1 MNTDDARTVPDVP
14 RLRRSLLGW
23 YRREARDLPW
33 RRTRD
38 PYAVWISEVMLQQT
52 TVATVIPYY
61 ERFLSRFP
69 DLASLAASD
78 EEELLGLWSGLGY
91 YRRARNL
98 RAAARII
105 MERHGGRFP
114 EDPAAIEE
122 LPGIGRYTAGAIASN
137 CFGMALPAIDTNAAR
152 VLARVYA
159 VAEPAAATSGVRPG
173 RADRPD
179 GGDRADRL
187 GHAGRADQ
195 PGQAGGADRP
205 NHADRRGADRQGH
218 TDRPD
223 RPDRQGGRL
232 RRGRASPVTNGDGRV
247 ESRTAAIWRI
257 AETLVPPDSP
267 GDWTQALMELGAT
280 VCRPATP
287 DCGICPVAEEC
298 VAFARGDL
306 APYSLA
312 RPRTSAVTVH
322 ASLVVVARGEGE
334 ARRILF
340 VRRSAGELLGG
351 LWELPGTLAGALA
364 SSARPTAAAEAA
376 AERPAS
382 IARALELALQ
392 FAPTGLSRVA
402 EIRHA
407 VTHRRLRIAVWTAR
421 AAQTASLPKPL
432 RPLRA
437 KAHLWVSPRMLT
449 KLPIGAASRKA
460 LAAALR
466 AQAASPSP
474 VTRPRTR
481 VRKTASR

>member
-1 MNTDDARTVPDVP
+1 MTSLRLGDSLLTLMKTDDARTVPDVP

-105 MERHGGRFP
+105 MERHGGSFP

-137 CFGMALPAIDTNAAR
+137 CFGLALPAIDTNAAR

-159 VAEPAAATSGVRPG
+159 VAEPAAATNGYG
-173 RADRPD
+173 RA
-179 GGDRADRL
+179 
-187 GHAGRADQ
+187 
-195 PGQAGGADRP
+195 
-205 NHADRRGADRQGH
+205 
-218 TDRPD
+218 
-223 RPDRQGGRL
+223 
-232 RRGRASPVTNGDGRV
+232 

-280 VCRPATP
+280 VCRPASP
-287 DCGICPVAEEC
+287 DCGICPVAEQC

-322 ASLVVVARGEGE
+322 ASLVVLARGEGE
-334 ARRILF
+334 GRRILF

-364 SSARPTAAAEAA
+364 SSARPRAAAGGA
-376 AERPAS
+376 AEQPAS
-382 IARALELALQ
+382 IARALEGALG
-392 FAPTGLSRVA
+392 FAPAGLARAA

-421 AAQTASLPKPL
+421 TPQTASLPKPL

-437 KAHLWVSPRMLT
+437 KGHLWVSPRMLA

-481 VRKTASR
+481 VRKAASR